1 MALVELW
8 LYLVVL
14 RGFPAGAPLRFAW
27 LLLALSAASRAAS
40 GIGAQ
45 VLGTSWPLVAAG
57 PFQMA
62 LLALGAMVAL
72 GILRKFGFWVRPAA
86 TDWALAGIVGLF
98 TLCRAGEAI
107 SNLLAGTQIGVEDT
121 ISLAGRLVLFVLCL
135 EAMLLRQ
142 SVARMG
148 GEDVRRLRRAPRGGP
163 ASGRTRA
170 CERGRSGV

>member
-1 MALVELW
+1 TGLHRLAYGDLPMMQATNFNRLVFTPRKIMLILGAHFLSCLLALYLWNFASQAISFQAISIQATSETTPALSITCMALVELW

-45 VLGTSWPLVAAG
+45 VLGTSWPLIAAG

-72 GILRKFGFWVRPAA
+72 GILRKFGFW
-86 TDWALAGIVGLF
+86 
-98 TLCRAGEAI
+98 
-107 SNLLAGTQIGVEDT
+107 
-121 ISLAGRLVLFVLCL
+121 
-135 EAMLLRQ
+135 
-142 SVARMG
+142 
-148 GEDVRRLRRAPRGGP
+148 
-163 ASGRTRA
+163 
-170 CERGRSGV
+170 